1 MKLVI
6 DEAYISYVG
15 NLGEEHGE
23 EVVSGTAIKFSCSV
37 TPKQLDAFDPE
48 IRKVLF
54 KDDIPAIEHLGEC
67 KWRATY
73 EKATVEIAGQRFT
86 KADVKK
92 IVFEPKAGF
101 LFDLAGMVKVNANEA
116 QRGVLTG
123 LVKQTIQIV
132 IEKMTQKRIDD
143 PADAGEEVGGEKK
156 DEKQG
161 DLNITPLLTEEK
173 LNEAAGATT
182 KH

>member
-37 TPKQLDAFDPE
+37 TPKQMDAFDSK
-48 IRKVLF
+48 IRQVLF
-54 KDDIPAIEHLGEC
+54 ADDIPAIEHLGEC
-67 KWRATY
+67 KWRLEY
-73 EKATVEIAGQRFT
+73 EKATVEVAGQRFT
-86 KADVKK
+86 KADIKK
-92 IVFEPKAGF
+92 VVFEPKAGF
-101 LFDLAGMVKVNANEA
+101 LFDLAGMIKVNANGE

-123 LVKQTIQIV
+123 LVKQTVQIV
-132 IEKMTQKRIDD
+132 IEKMTQKRIDEPKED
-143 PADAGEEVGGEKK
+143 GEKK
-156 DEKQG
+156 DDAQG
-161 DLNITPLLTEEK
+161 DLNINPLLPKEK
-173 LNEAAGATT
+173 LDELAAADT